1 MREMSKIPEDLR
13 YTEDHEWVRVTDGL
27 AVCGITDHAQEMLND
42 IVFVELP
49 ETERQIKQKEQVA
62 VIESVK
68 AVSDVFTPVSGV
80 IVEVNRALEEAP
92 ELLNNDPYE
101 TGWIFKVKTA
111 DESELD
117 GLLNAS
123 AYDELV
129 QKEEEEE
136 Q

>member
-1 MREMSKIPEDLR
+1 MSKIPEDLR